1 MLLLYHFKKCDT
13 ISNVNKNFRFC
24 SQFQRLYGK
33 QDHHCGQ
40 QIFSRERHQFRHS
53 KLRLSGRRSLAPTGA
68 VFQERTRVA
77 IRSGRTRVLRNTRQT
92 AYRKKGDLFYLPKN
106 VLLAY
111 YADENDPYYY
121 YWIGIDGASAKKLT
135 ERTGLTE
142 FSPVKYYG
150 DDEITAFY
158 KEIEKYLNENTF
170 AGHLAATGKAYELMA
185 RLLAGNEDN
194 IQKLKSVSVEYA
206 DAAIQY
212 IKNHFNEDITVQ
224 SIADHIGIGRSYLSV
239 IFSRHTSMP
248 PVEYLVRYRV
258 DQAGKMLKQGLS
270 VTDTAINCGFNSP
283 SHFSVQFKKITG
295 RTPAEFRK
303 RKGQ

>member
-1 MLLLYHFKKCDT
+1 MENRIIIAGNKYFPVSDINFDIVNFGYQDADPSHRQGPYFKSEHVLQYVLGGRGYYE
-13 ISNVNKNFRFC
+13 IH
-24 SQFQRLYGK
+24 GK
-33 QDHHCGQ
+33 
-40 QIFSRERHQFRHS
+40 RH
-53 KLRLSGRRSLAPTGA
+53 T
-68 VFQERTRVA
+68 V
-77 IRSGRTRVLRNTRQT
+77 
-92 AYRKKGDLFYLPKN
+92 KKGDLFYLPKN

-194 IQKLKSVSVEYA
+194 IQKLKSVSVAYA

-212 IKNHFNEDITVQ
+212 IKSHFNEDITVQ

>member
-1 MLLLYHFKKCDT
+1 MENRIIIAGNKYFPVSDINFDIVNFGYQDADPSHRQGPYFKSEHVLQYVLGGRGYYE
-13 ISNVNKNFRFC
+13 IH
-24 SQFQRLYGK
+24 GK
-33 QDHHCGQ
+33 
-40 QIFSRERHQFRHS
+40 RH
-53 KLRLSGRRSLAPTGA
+53 T
-68 VFQERTRVA
+68 V
-77 IRSGRTRVLRNTRQT
+77 
-92 AYRKKGDLFYLPKN
+92 KKEDLFYLPKN